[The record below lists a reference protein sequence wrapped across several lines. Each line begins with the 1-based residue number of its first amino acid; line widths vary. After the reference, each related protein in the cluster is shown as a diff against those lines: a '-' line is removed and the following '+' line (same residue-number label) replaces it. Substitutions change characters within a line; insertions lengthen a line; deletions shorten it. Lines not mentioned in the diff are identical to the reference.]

1 MCQQRG
7 GVAWGSV
14 TAQSD
19 QRVAV
24 DGDQWYT
31 ARVVT
36 LLANDHPSLDHAG
49 TVVMPARLIVFVMV
63 TAFVMPLPMVMP
75 IAMSAVATVVMAL
88 VVMTAVLAIG
98 HGWSDKAQAK
108 HKGQCQ

>member
-24 DGDQWYT
+24 DRDQWYT

-63 TAFVMPLPMVMP
+63 MPLPLPMVMP